1 MTQHM
6 SLQMRRCCEET
17 IALFAT
23 KRFFSGMNQHMFLE
37 ISSLIGGVS
46 ALCASERLLTSVTQH
61 MTFQMARPITC
72 VVTLVATVGLR
83 SIIRTL
89 LGMSCKIVNLH
100 FHFFLKAICAR
111 REGN

>member
-1 MTQHM
+1 
-6 SLQMRRCCEET
+6 
-17 IALFAT
+17 
-23 KRFFSGMNQHMFLE
+23 MNQYMFPE
-37 ISSLIGGVS
+37 ISSMIGGVS
-46 ALCASERLLTSVTQH
+46 ALCASERLLTTVTQH

-89 LGMSCKIVNLH
+89 LGMSCKVVNLH

-111 REGN
+111 MEGN